1 MGYKDSD
8 VFLFFIVIFILFV
21 IFGRKKPSDPP
32 GTQRPQKPARVRQEQ
47 TPDYARQT
55 PAPDMQQFADG
66 GFVKGLFVIVTAGD
80 PQTQLMAMS
89 LSTQVKLKGKTIR
102 ILLCDSAGELAV
114 KGSRETVLKPIDK
127 SPQMLMKALISQGVK
142 VEVCPFFLANKSFAS
157 PADLIEG
164 VTVAQPPLVADALL
178 EPGIK
183 LFTF

>member
-8 VFLFFIVIFILFV
+8 VFLFFIVLFILFV
-21 IFGRKKPSDPP
+21 IFGRKKPELP
-32 GTQRPQKPARVRQEQ
+32 TQKPLPPKPAQLRQEQ

-55 PAPDMQQFADG
+55 PGPEMQQFADAIP
-66 GFVKGLFVIVTAGD
+66 VKGVFVVITIGYA
-80 PQTQLMAMS
+80 QTQLMAMS

-102 ILLCDSAGELAV
+102 ILLCDAAGELAI

-127 SPQMLMKALISQGVK
+127 SPQMLMKALIDQGVK
-142 VEVCPFFLANKSFAS
+142 VEVCPFFLANKPAT
-157 PADLIEG
+157 PADLIDG
-164 VTVAQPPLVADALL
+164 VSVAQPPLIADAML

>member
-8 VFLFFIVIFILFV
+8 VFLFLIVIFILFV

-32 GTQRPQKPARVRQEQ
+32 APPQRPPQVRQEQ

-55 PAPDMQQFADG
+55 PGPEMQQFADG
-66 GFVKGLFVIVTAGD
+66 GVTKGLFVVVTTGD

-89 LSTQVKLKGKTIR
+89 LSTQVKLKGKSLR

-114 KGSRETVLKPIDK
+114 KGSREVVLKPIDK

-142 VEVCPFFLANKSFAS
+142 VEVCPFFLANKAFAT
-157 PADLIEG
+157 PADLIDG
-164 VTVAQPPLVADALL
+164 VSVAQPPLVADALL
-178 EPGIK
+178 EPGTK